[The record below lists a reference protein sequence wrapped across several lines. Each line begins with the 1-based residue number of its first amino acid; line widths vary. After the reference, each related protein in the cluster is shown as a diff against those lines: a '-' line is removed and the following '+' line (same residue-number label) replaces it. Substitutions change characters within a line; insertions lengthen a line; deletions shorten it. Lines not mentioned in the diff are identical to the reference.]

1 MILFYGLYSIFVWFV
16 VIFLTVFLV
25 TLGLFPLMIGKN
37 AYLTLAR
44 VWAKG
49 IMLAC
54 GVSATIEGME
64 QLDPKKN
71 YVFMGN
77 HQSYADIFL
86 LLSVIDKRFLFMAKE
101 ELFKIPVFG
110 FGIKAIG
117 LIPINRGESR
127 DALKSLF
134 EAAKKIQEG
143 YSVLLFPEGTRS
155 PDGEMLPFKRGAF
168 TLAVRTGHNIAP
180 FILEGTKEV
189 LPKGSFIFKPFRK
202 VRMRF
207 LETVSPEGVK
217 DRELLQII
225 RERMEH
231 EQKEL
236 RDSRAG

>member
-1 MILFYGLYSIFVWFV
+1 MIIFYALYSVFVWFV

-25 TLGLFPLMIGKN
+25 TLGLFPLMVGKN

-44 VWAKG
+44 IWAKG
-49 IMLAC
+49 IMLSCCA
-54 GVSATIEGME
+54 STKIEGME
-64 QLDPKKN
+64 KLDPDKN

-77 HQSYADIFL
+77 HQSYADIFF
-86 LLSVIDKRFLFMAKE
+86 LLSIMDKRFLFMAKE

-110 FGIKAIG
+110 FAIKSIG

-134 EAAKKIQEG
+134 EAARKIQEG

-155 PDGEMLPFKRGAF
+155 ADGEMLPFKRGAF

-180 FILEGTKEV
+180 FMLEGTMDV

-202 VRMRF
+202 IRIRF
-207 LETVSPEGVK
+207 LDTVSPEGLK
-217 DRELLQII
+217 DRELLDMI